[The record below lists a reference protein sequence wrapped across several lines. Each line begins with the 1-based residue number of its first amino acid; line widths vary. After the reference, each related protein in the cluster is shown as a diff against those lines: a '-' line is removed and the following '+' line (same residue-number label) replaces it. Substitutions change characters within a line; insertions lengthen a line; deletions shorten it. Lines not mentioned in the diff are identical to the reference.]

1 MWWMV
6 GGITY
11 GAGTLAESITTLAG
25 WSEPVFRAW
34 YITGAFLGGVPLA
47 QGTVYLLMKRQT
59 GHVLSAVLLAVLMV
73 GSVFVIFSPVDYS
86 LVETYRLSG
95 AVLAWK
101 KVRLISPL
109 INIYAFLFLVGGA
122 AVSAWKY
129 RKTGGK
135 GSKRYQG
142 NVLIA
147 LGALLPGVGGASARA
162 GFVEVLYLT
171 ELIGL
176 MLIWLGYRII
186 RNADATSIHA
196 NQVTA

>member
-1 MWWMV
+1 
-6 GGITY
+6 
-11 GAGTLAESITTLAG
+11 
-25 WSEPVFRAW
+25 
-34 YITGAFLGGVPLA
+34 
-47 QGTVYLLMKRQT
+47 
-59 GHVLSAVLLAVLMV
+59 MV
-73 GSVFVIFSPVDYS
+73 GSVFVILSPVDYS

-109 INIYAFLFLVGGA
+109 INTYAFLFLVGGA

-135 GSKRYQG
+135 GSKRYHG

-186 RNADATSIHA
+186 RNADAASIHA

>member
-1 MWWMV
+1 
-6 GGITY
+6 
-11 GAGTLAESITTLAG
+11 
-25 WSEPVFRAW
+25 
-34 YITGAFLGGVPLA
+34 
-47 QGTVYLLMKRQT
+47 
-59 GHVLSAVLLAVLMV
+59 
-73 GSVFVIFSPVDYS
+73 
-86 LVETYRLSG
+86 VETYRLSG

-122 AVSAWKY
+122 AVSAWQY
-129 RKTGGK
+129 RKSGGK
-135 GSKRYQG
+135 GSKRYHG

-186 RNADATSIHA
+186 RNAVAASIHA